1 MSQET
6 KVYDFASVGQ
16 TLDQYKESLVS
27 LAPNKPIGI
36 ATPIRMS
43 SANSSLLQMHTNLG
57 LQIKD
62 NLRNMLA
69 TNHGER
75 LMLGDYGGNL
85 LPLAYELGTE
95 SADTAAVARISATVN
110 KYMPYVSLITFEPI
124 RETSLDGA
132 LARVGVRVQFN
143 VPSLSIGEQTVEA
156 MVLSVG

>member
-6 KVYDFASVGQ
+6 KVYDFASAGQ
-16 TLDQYKESLVS
+16 TFDQYKESLIAS
-27 LAPNKPIGI
+27 PPNKPIGI
-36 ATPIRMS
+36 ATPIRIS
-43 SANSSLLQMHTNLG
+43 SANSSLLHMHTNLG

-75 LMLGDYGGNL
+75 VMLGDYGANL

-95 SADTAAVARISATVN
+95 SADTAAVSRISATVS
-110 KYMPYVSLITFEPI
+110 KYMPYVSLTTFEPI

-143 VPSLSIGEQTVEA
+143 VPSLSIGTQTVEA
-156 MVLSVG
+156 MVLSLG